1 MFKRLQRSALQPSSN
16 LANTVIHVHTEA
28 YSQGLRVRMAQPGGK
43 ERKTTTTTTCGNGKE
58 GKKRTRVWSEGGREG
73 RRAWQREVKKHSGRH
88 GNITT
93 QRETSIRKNG
103 LI

>member
-1 MFKRLQRSALQPSSN
+1 MYIYSVCESEWVNLVKKKEEQKRQQHVEMGKSEKKKN
-16 LANTVIHVHTEA
+16 GTV
-28 YSQGLRVRMAQPGGK
+28 K
-43 ERKTTTTTTCGNGKE
+43 KE
-58 GKKRTRVWSEGGREG
+58 GG

-88 GNITT
+88 WNITT